1 MGNLHVYFIMGL
13 CFSCSTILHLVYYF
27 VSFSETWEEYL
38 LPLMETALGA
48 GLLDFIDF
56 HAYDTDATAQ
66 VSTVS
71 ANGTALV
78 CVYRGRSTTDT
89 LMQ

>member
-13 CFSCSTILHLVYYF
+13 CFSCSIILHLVYIF

-38 LPLMETALGA
+38 LPLMDTALGA

-66 VSTVS
+66 VSTTS
-71 ANGTALV
+71 AWHSLGM
-78 CVYRGRSTTDT
+78 CV
-89 LMQ
+89 